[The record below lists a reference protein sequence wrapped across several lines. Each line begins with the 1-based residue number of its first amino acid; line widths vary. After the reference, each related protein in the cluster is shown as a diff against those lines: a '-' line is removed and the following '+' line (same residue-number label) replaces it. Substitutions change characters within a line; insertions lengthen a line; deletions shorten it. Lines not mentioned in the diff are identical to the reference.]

1 MSLDIDSTNSTIIV
15 NTNKNVQNASIE
27 FQYFHIHLSGDENL
41 AKRLKEL
48 EIQLANSNAEARSL
62 SEQLKAS
69 RQQSQQYCDI
79 AESTEAQLRELTTQH
94 EQTKRELQ
102 TSLEAARE
110 EATNLAKR
118 VKELESELVKAQSGL
133 QETDADLREKLTAAE
148 TKLEE
153 LDEVKGEL
161 ELIKSDLQSA
171 SQAAKEAEEKYA
183 REMVLHS
190 ADLQVKNREII
201 KLLDATGQF
210 LECNF
215 AFFSE
220 FWNI

>member
-1 MSLDIDSTNSTIIV
+1 M
-15 NTNKNVQNASIE
+15 
-27 FQYFHIHLSGDENL
+27 
-41 AKRLKEL
+41 
-48 EIQLANSNAEARSL
+48 QLANSNATVRSL

-79 AESTEAQLRELTTQH
+79 AESTEAQLRELTTQY

-102 TSLEAARE
+102 TTLESSRE
-110 EATNLAKR
+110 EAIGLAKR
-118 VKELESELVKAQSGL
+118 AKELEAELVKAQSGL
-133 QETDADLREKLTAAE
+133 QETDTELREKLTAAE
-148 TKLEE
+148 AKLEE

-190 ADLQVKNREII
+190 VDLQVKI
-201 KLLDATGQF
+201 LDKNWIF
-210 LECNF
+210 RSF
-215 AFFSE
+215 
-220 FWNI
+220 